1 MDDRRQ
7 PETAP
12 DETGLRLRSA
22 AGCGGADG
30 LLPANQAAAAHP
42 PMSLSNRS
50 SNCTAHRSR
59 CWVLTA
65 FAALAASLAG
75 CAVGPDYVRPAV
87 ETPAAYKESG
97 NESNASAA
105 SGPWKIAE
113 PRPIDSRQN
122 WWESYGDSTL
132 NRLIEQANAA
142 NQNIR
147 QAEAQ
152 YRQARA
158 TAAAARAGFWPS
170 LDASGGG
177 GRALTNS
184 NGIKLGNQLRIGLDA
199 HWEPDL
205 WGGVRR
211 AAEAGDAGA
220 QAGAADLAAAR
231 LSIQALL
238 AQDYLQLRMTDLLQ
252 ELYART
258 TTAYQRALRLTQSQY
273 AAGVALRSDVALA
286 ESQLNAAQ
294 AQALDPQAQ
303 RSQLEHAIAVL
314 TGRAPAAFA
323 LAPLAADPQ
332 APLPARLQP
341 RLPVIPV
348 GLPSELLER
357 RPDIASAERH
367 VAQANANIG
376 VARAAFFPAL
386 TLSAGGGFDAASFG
400 HWFDV
405 PSRVWSLGAAL
416 AQTLF
421 DGGLRQAH
429 SEQAI
434 AAYDA
439 TVAQYRQTV
448 LGGFQEVEDNLAALR
463 VLEQEALAQQRA
475 VTAAQLAERLA
486 LAQYRAGSATFLAVV
501 TAQTLAL
508 TNERALVQLR
518 GRQLLASVALVKATG
533 GGWDAAAAA
542 AAAQAA
548 N

>member
-1 MDDRRQ
+1 
-7 PETAP
+7 
-12 DETGLRLRSA
+12 
-22 AGCGGADG
+22 
-30 LLPANQAAAAHP
+30 
-42 PMSLSNRS
+42 
-50 SNCTAHRSR
+50 
-59 CWVLTA
+59 
-65 FAALAASLAG
+65 
-75 CAVGPDYVRPAV
+75 V
-87 ETPAAYKESG
+87 EIPAAYKESQG
-97 NESNASAA
+97 NAT

-113 PRPIDSRQN
+113 PRAVDSRQN
-122 WWESYGDSTL
+122 WWQNYGDGTL

-158 TAAAARAGFWPS
+158 TAAAARAGFWPT

-177 GRALTNS
+177 GRALTNT
-184 NGIKLGNQLRIGLDA
+184 NGIKLGNQVRIGLDA
-199 HWEPDL
+199 NWEPDL

-211 AAEAGDAGA
+211 AVEAGEAGA
-220 QAGAADLAAAR
+220 QAGAADLGAAR

-252 ELYART
+252 DLYART
-258 TTAYQRALRLTQSQY
+258 ISAYQRALQLTLSQY
-273 AAGVALRSDVALA
+273 AAGVALRADVALA

-294 AQALDPQAQ
+294 AQAIDLQVQ

-314 TGRAPAAFA
+314 TGRAPAAFS

-341 RLPVIPV
+341 QLPTIPAGV
-348 GLPSELLER
+348 PSDLLER
-357 RPDIASAERH
+357 RPDIAGAERR

-400 HWFDV
+400 QWFDA
-405 PSRVWSLGAAL
+405 PSRVWSLGVTL

-421 DGGLRQAH
+421 DGGLRRAH

-448 LGGFQEVEDNLAALR
+448 LGGFQEVEDNLATLRALD
-463 VLEQEALAQQRA
+463 QETVAQQRA
-475 VTAAQLAERLA
+475 VTAAQLAEQLA

-518 GRQLLASVALVKATG
+518 GRQLLASVALIKATG
-533 GGWDAAAAA
+533 GGWDLAATPTSPAART
-542 AAAQAA
+542 A